1 MRIESK
7 AFIRQNVHEI
17 QSAVRKAER
26 KFLPSYIRTAKR
38 EGNFVIPLDGPRYPE
53 YQGTTISFALEYLDK
68 LALPPE
74 HHFADLGAGL
84 GSACY
89 AAAACFDRVTG
100 IEGSRRCTIPRILLI
115 SLRSPAGSAT
125 PKDGMFRGPP
135 STLLSENNLLPANT
149 YVSILT
155 LL

>member
-74 HHFADLGAGL
+74 HHFADLGGGL
-84 GSACY
+84 
-89 AAAACFDRVTG
+89 F
-100 IEGSRRCTIPRILLI
+100 
-115 SLRSPAGSAT
+115 
-125 PKDGMFRGPP
+125 
-135 STLLSENNLLPANT
+135 
-149 YVSILT
+149 
-155 LL
+155 